1 MDPADVLWM
10 AFAVIFFT
18 GLFFLAYKIFSLSH
32 ALTVRVPRNMRI
44 APSLPRELHRWKEKP
59 IRAGITTRQDPLRE
73 ILTDGTKGNT
83 IGFYSSRPNCNICPQ
98 VRTPPCRARRKLLS
112 KRKVEHVPCRCWGPP
127 GCRCRW
133 QAAHPR

>member
-44 APSLPRELHRWKEKP
+44 APSLPRELHRWEGETYPAVRPLASIPNVLSVTTYVK
-59 IRAGITTRQDPLRE
+59 RDTTR
-73 ILTDGTKGNT
+73 
-83 IGFYSSRPNCNICPQ
+83 
-98 VRTPPCRARRKLLS
+98 
-112 KRKVEHVPCRCWGPP
+112 
-127 GCRCRW
+127 
-133 QAAHPR
+133 